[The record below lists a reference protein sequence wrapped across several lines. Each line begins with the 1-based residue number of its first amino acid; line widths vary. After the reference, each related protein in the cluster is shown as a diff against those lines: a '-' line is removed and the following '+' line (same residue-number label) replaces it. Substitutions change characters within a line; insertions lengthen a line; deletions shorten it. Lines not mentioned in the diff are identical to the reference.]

1 MIGLKQDFP
10 IPSLEEWQIQL
21 TKELK
26 GEDPSVLE
34 RHDEIE
40 GIKYAT
46 YQYDLGKNSSEGPR
60 RGNSS
65 RNDWHIAT
73 QIEVHDEKSTNE
85 KVIELLMTGCD
96 EPIFDFRTNES
107 ADLDLL
113 FKGIEFQYIH
123 TTIVTNS
130 IETVSRIQQSL
141 GSSYHGKF
149 KYAIDPHVVGLDPIR
164 KLALLFSEKQ
174 TPFIVINAYGLQQ
187 TGANATQELAFS
199 LSTANECLGV
209 LLEAGMNIDQ
219 AAACIHFSVGITANY
234 FYSIAK
240 IRALKEL
247 WSSIVDAYSPIHS
260 CSKNC
265 VITAVSG
272 PMNKSLKDPYTNLL
286 RQTTE
291 GLSAAVAG
299 VDSLLI
305 HPYTCASSHP
315 SLELAERMA
324 TNISLLLKE
333 ESYLHS
339 VNDPM
344 GGSYAIEQ
352 LTTQFSGQAWD
363 LFQETESKNG
373 VFTTECA
380 EFIQALIRST
390 AKQRLTLLRDGK
402 NLLIGVNKF
411 ANPSPEIANYADAL
425 TYFGLPH
432 LILERELMTEK
443 NG

>member
-10 IPSLEEWQIQL
+10 IPSLAEWQIQL

-26 GEDPSVLE
+26 GEDPSVLK

-40 GIKYAT
+40 GINYST
-46 YQYDLGKNSSEGPR
+46 YQYDLDQNITEGSR
-60 RGNSS
+60 RGNSKS
-65 RNDWHIAT
+65 NDWHIAT
-73 QIEVHDEKSTNE
+73 MFDVKDEKSTNE
-85 KVIELLMTGCD
+85 KVLEHLMTGCD
-96 EPIFDFRTNES
+96 EPVFDFRANES

-123 TTIVTNS
+123 AKILTNS
-130 IETVSRIQQSL
+130 IETVARIQQSV
-141 GSSYHGKF
+141 GRSFYGNI
-149 KYAIDPHVVGLDPIR
+149 KYAIDPHVVGLDAIR
-164 KLALLFSEKQ
+164 KLATLFAEKQ
-174 TPFIVINAYGLQQ
+174 SPFIEINGYALQQ
-187 TGANATQELAFS
+187 TGANSTQELAFS

-209 LLEAGMNIDQ
+209 LIDSGMNIDQ

-247 WSSIVDAYSPIHS
+247 WASIIDAYSPMHG

-265 VITAVSG
+265 IITAVSG
-272 PMNKSLKDPYTNLL
+272 PINKSLKDPYTNLL

-299 VDSLLI
+299 VDSILI
-305 HPYTCASSHP
+305 QPYTIASTQP
-315 SLELAERMA
+315 SNELAERMA

-333 ESYLHS
+333 ESYMHI
-339 VNDPM
+339 VNDPI

-352 LTTQFSGQAWD
+352 LTTQFSQKAWE
-363 LFQETESKNG
+363 LFQETEVKNG
-373 VFTTECA
+373 VFSEECA
-380 EFIQALIRST
+380 SMLQVLVQKT
-390 AKQRLTLLRDGK
+390 ANQRLEAVREGK

-411 ANPSPEIANYADAL
+411 PNPSPESADYAEGSN
-425 TYFGLPH
+425 YFGMSQ

>member
-10 IPSLEEWQIQL
+10 IPSLAEWQIQL

-34 RHDEIE
+34 RNDEIE
-40 GIKYAT
+40 GINYTT
-46 YQYDLGKNSSEGPR
+46 YQYDLGQHDTFGSR
-60 RGNSS
+60 RGNSQS
-65 RNDWHIAT
+65 NDWHIAT
-73 QIEVHDEKSTNE
+73 LFDVKDEKSTNE
-85 KVIELLMTGCD
+85 KVLEHLMTGCD
-96 EPIFDFRTNES
+96 EPIFDFRSNES

-123 TTIVTNS
+123 TTMLTNS
-130 IETVSRIQQSL
+130 IETVARIQQSVWN
-141 GSSYHGKF
+141 SFHGNI
-149 KYAIDPHVVGLDPIR
+149 KYAIDPHVVGLDAIR
-164 KLALLFSEKQ
+164 KLAPLFTEKQ
-174 TPFIVINAYGLQQ
+174 TPFIVINGYALQQ
-187 TGANATQELAFS
+187 TGANSTQELAFS

-209 LLEAGMNIDQ
+209 LIDAGMNIDQ
-219 AAACIHFSVGITANY
+219 AAACIHFSVGISANY

-247 WSSIVDAYSPIHS
+247 WASIVDAYAPMHG

-265 VITAVSG
+265 IITALSG

-299 VDSLLI
+299 VDSILI
-305 HPYTCASSHP
+305 QPYTIASTQPSH
-315 SLELAERMA
+315 ELAERMA

-333 ESYLHS
+333 ESYMHI
-339 VNDPM
+339 VNDPI

-352 LTTQFSGQAWD
+352 LTTQFSQKAWG
-363 LFQETESKNG
+363 LFQETEMKNG
-373 VFTTECA
+373 VFSEECA
-380 EFIQALIRST
+380 SMFQALIHKT
-390 AKQRLTLLRDGK
+390 ATQRLAAVRDGK

-411 ANPSPEIANYADAL
+411 TNPSPESVDYAEVSNYFDI
-425 TYFGLPH
+425 PQ
-432 LILERELMTEK
+432 LILERELTTEK

>member
-1 MIGLKQDFP
+1 MIGLKTDFP

-40 GIKYAT
+40 GINYAT
-46 YQYDLGKNSSEGPR
+46 YHYDLEKNSAEGFR
-60 RGNSS
+60 RGNSIS
-65 RNDWHIAT
+65 NDWHIAT
-73 QIEVHDEKSTNE
+73 LIEVQDEKSANE

-107 ADLDLL
+107 ANLDLL

-123 TTIVTNS
+123 TTIITNS
-130 IETVSRIQQSL
+130 IETVYRIQQSI
-141 GSSYHGKF
+141 GSAYHGKI

-164 KLALLFSEKQ
+164 KLAPLFSEKQ
-174 TPFIVINAYGLQQ
+174 TPFIVINGYGLQQ

-209 LLEAGMNIDQ
+209 LLDAGMNIDQ

-240 IRALKEL
+240 IRSLKEL
-247 WSSIVDAYSPIHS
+247 WSSIVDAYSPVHS

-272 PMNKSLKDPYTNLL
+272 PMNKSLMDPYTNLL

-299 VDSLLI
+299 ANSLLI
-305 HPYTCASSHP
+305 HPYTIASSHP
-315 SLELAERMA
+315 SHELAERMV

-333 ESYLHS
+333 ESYLHI
-339 VNDPM
+339 VNDPI

-352 LTTQFSGQAWD
+352 LTTQFSEKAWE
-363 LFQETESKNG
+363 LFQETEVKNG
-373 VFTTECA
+373 VFSEECA
-380 EFIQALIRST
+380 SMLQTLIHET
-390 AKQRLTLLRDGK
+390 ANKRLTAVRDSK
-402 NLLIGVNKF
+402 HLLIGVNKF
-411 ANPSPEIANYADAL
+411 ANPSPEKADYADVL
-425 TYFGLPH
+425 NYFGLPH

>member
-10 IPSLEEWQIQL
+10 IPSLAEWQIQL

-40 GIKYAT
+40 GINYTT
-46 YQYDLGKNSSEGPR
+46 YQYDLDQKITEESR
-60 RGNSS
+60 RGNSKS
-65 RNDWHIAT
+65 NDWRIAT
-73 QIEVHDEKSTNE
+73 LFEVTDEKSTNQ
-85 KVIELLMTGCD
+85 KVLEHLMTGCD
-96 EPIFDFRTNES
+96 EPIFDFRTNER

-113 FKGIEFQYIH
+113 FNGIEFQYIH
-123 TTIVTNS
+123 TTILTNS
-130 IETVSRIQQSL
+130 IETVSRIQQSV
-141 GSSYHGKF
+141 GNSFHGNI
-149 KYAIDPHVVGLDPIR
+149 KYAIDPHVVGLDAIR
-164 KLALLFSEKQ
+164 KLAPLFTDKQ
-174 TPFIVINAYGLQQ
+174 TPFIVINGYAIQQ
-187 TGANATQELAFS
+187 TGANSKQELAFS

-209 LLEAGMNIDQ
+209 LIGAGMNIDQ
-219 AAACIHFSVGITANY
+219 AAACIHFSIGITANY

-247 WSSIVDAYSPIHS
+247 WASIVDAYAPMHD
-260 CSKNC
+260 CSKHC
-265 VITAVSG
+265 IISAVSG

-299 VDSLLI
+299 IDSILI
-305 HPYTCASSHP
+305 YPYTIASTHP
-315 SLELAERMA
+315 SNELAGRMA

-333 ESYLHS
+333 ESYMHI
-339 VNDPM
+339 VNDPI
-344 GGSYAIEQ
+344 GGSYTIEQ
-352 LTTQFSGQAWD
+352 LTTQFSQKAWE

-373 VFTTECA
+373 VFSEECA
-380 EFIQALIRST
+380 LMMQSLIRET
-390 AKQRLTLLRDGK
+390 ANQRLAAVRDGK

-411 ANPSPEIANYADAL
+411 PNPSQELADYAEVSI
-425 TYFGLPH
+425 YFGMSQ
-432 LILERELMTEK
+432 LILERELTTEK

>member
-1 MIGLKQDFP
+1 
-10 IPSLEEWQIQL
+10 
-21 TKELK
+21 
-26 GEDPSVLE
+26 
-34 RHDEIE
+34 
-40 GIKYAT
+40 
-46 YQYDLGKNSSEGPR
+46 
-60 RGNSS
+60 
-65 RNDWHIAT
+65 
-73 QIEVHDEKSTNE
+73 
-85 KVIELLMTGCD
+85 
-96 EPIFDFRTNES
+96 
-107 ADLDLL
+107 
-113 FKGIEFQYIH
+113 
-123 TTIVTNS
+123 
-130 IETVSRIQQSL
+130 
-141 GSSYHGKF
+141 
-149 KYAIDPHVVGLDPIR
+149 
-164 KLALLFSEKQ
+164 LFSEKQ

>member
-10 IPSLEEWQIQL
+10 IPSLAEWQIQL

-40 GIKYAT
+40 RINYTT
-46 YQYDLGKNSSEGPR
+46 YQYDLDQNITEGSR
-60 RGNSS
+60 RGNSKS
-65 RNDWHIAT
+65 NDWHIAT
-73 QIEVHDEKSTNE
+73 LFKVKDEKSTND
-85 KVIELLMTGCD
+85 KVLEHLMTGCD
-96 EPIFDFRTNES
+96 EPLFDFRANES
-107 ADLDLL
+107 ADLDRL
-113 FKGIEFQYIH
+113 FKGINFQYIH
-123 TTIVTNS
+123 TTIHTNS
-130 IETVSRIQQSL
+130 IETVARIQQSFGNL
-141 GSSYHGKF
+141 LHGKIKF
-149 KYAIDPHVVGLDPIR
+149 AIDPHVVGLDAIR
-164 KLALLFSEKQ
+164 KLAPFFSEKQ
-174 TPFIVINAYGLQQ
+174 SPFIVINGYALQQ
-187 TGANATQELAFS
+187 TGANSTQELAFS

-209 LLEAGMNIDQ
+209 LIAAGMNIDQ

-247 WSSIVDAYSPIHS
+247 WASIVDTYSPMHG

-265 VITAVSG
+265 IITAVSG

-299 VDSLLI
+299 VESILI
-305 HPYTCASSHP
+305 QPYTTASTQP
-315 SLELAERMA
+315 LNDLAERMA

-333 ESYLHS
+333 ESYMHI
-339 VNDPM
+339 VNDPI

-352 LTTQFSGQAWD
+352 LTTQFSEKAWE
-363 LFQETESKNG
+363 LFQETEAKNG
-373 VFTTECA
+373 VFSEECA
-380 EFIQALIRST
+380 SMLQTLVIET
-390 AKQRLTLLRDGK
+390 ANQRLDALSDGK

-411 ANPSPEIANYADAL
+411 PNPSPESADYAEVSNY
-425 TYFGLPH
+425 YGMPQ
-432 LILERELMTEK
+432 LILERELTTEK

>member
-40 GIKYAT
+40 GINYTT
-46 YQYDLGKNSSEGPR
+46 YQYDLGENSADGSR
-60 RGNSS
+60 RGNSIS
-65 RNDWHIAT
+65 NDWHIAT
-73 QIEVHDEKSTNE
+73 LIEVQDEKSANE

-113 FKGIEFQYIH
+113 FKGIEFQYIQ

-130 IETVSRIQQSL
+130 IETVSRIQQSIWTL
-141 GSSYHGKF
+141 NQGKI
-149 KYAIDPHVVGLDPIR
+149 KYAIDPHIVGLEPIR
-164 KLALLFSEKQ
+164 KLAPLFSEKQ
-174 TPFIVINAYGLQQ
+174 TPFIVINGYGLQQ

-209 LLEAGMNIDQ
+209 LLDAGMNIDQ

-240 IRALKEL
+240 IRSLKEL
-247 WSSIVDAYSPIHS
+247 WSSIVDTYSPVHS

-272 PMNKSLKDPYTNLL
+272 PMNKSLMDPYTNLL

-299 VDSLLI
+299 ANSLLI
-305 HPYTCASSHP
+305 HPYTFASSHP
-315 SLELAERMA
+315 SHELAERMA

-333 ESYLHS
+333 ESYLHI
-339 VNDPM
+339 VNDPI

-352 LTTQFSGQAWD
+352 LTTQFSEKAWE
-363 LFQETESKNG
+363 LFQETEVKNG
-373 VFTTECA
+373 VFIEECA
-380 EFIQALIRST
+380 SMLQTLIHET
-390 AKQRLTLLRDGK
+390 ANKRLTAVRDGK
-402 NLLIGVNKF
+402 HLLIGVNKF
-411 ANPSPEIANYADAL
+411 ANPYPENADYADVL
-425 TYFGLPH
+425 NYFGLPH

>member
-26 GEDPSVLE
+26 GEDPGVLE

-40 GIKYAT
+40 GINYAT
-46 YQYDLGKNSSEGPR
+46 YHYDLGANSAEGSR
-60 RGNSS
+60 RGNSTK
-65 RNDWHIAT
+65 NDWHIAT
-73 QIEVHDEKSTNE
+73 LIQIQDEKSTNE

-113 FKGIEFQYIH
+113 FKGIEFQYIQ

-130 IETVSRIQQSL
+130 IETVSRIQQSI
-141 GSSYHGKF
+141 GSSYHGKI
-149 KYAIDPHVVGLDPIR
+149 KYAIDPHVVGLDPIG
-164 KLALLFSEKQ
+164 KLASLFSEKQ
-174 TPFIVINAYGLQQ
+174 TPFIVINGYGIQQ

-209 LLEAGMNIDQ
+209 LLDAGMNIDQ

-240 IRALKEL
+240 IRSLKEL
-247 WSSIVDAYSPIHS
+247 WSSIVDAYSPVHS

-265 VITAVSG
+265 VITAISG

-291 GLSAAVAG
+291 GLSAAVSG
-299 VDSLLI
+299 VDSILI

-315 SLELAERMA
+315 SHELAERMA

-333 ESYLHS
+333 ESYLHI

-352 LTTQFSGQAWD
+352 ITTQFSKKAWE

-373 VFTTECA
+373 VFTEECA
-380 EFIQALIRST
+380 EDMKLLILST
-390 AKQRLTLLRDGK
+390 AKLRLTNLREGK
-402 NLLIGVNKF
+402 HLLIGVNKF
-411 ANPSPEIANYADAL
+411 ANPSPEKAEYADVL
-425 TYFGLPH
+425 NYFGLPN